1 MNRELIY
8 LRTAVHTINDPCRKI
23 FFSKNNSLMSFLKKL
38 SLFIVAAIVVY
49 SCTSSSGNEPSY
61 QMPPQQLPVVAVNAL
76 PATTYQ
82 EYSASIEGTKDIEIR
97 PQVNGYIEKIY
108 VDEGAHVKK
117 GQPLFLIND
126 RPYQEALN
134 NAKAAYNAAKANL
147 ATAEINVSKLKPLVE
162 SNIISDV
169 QFKTAQSAYDA
180 ASANVA
186 QAKAMVENAQI
197 NLGYALIKAPAEG
210 YIGRIIFK
218 TGSLVGTSTV
228 EPLTLLSD
236 INKIYAYFSFSE
248 NDFLQFKNQFPGNSV
263 EEKIKNLPE
272 VELMLSDNSIYPKKG
287 KVETVSGQFNNTT
300 GAISFRATFPNTE
313 GLIRSGN
320 TGKIRIPR
328 SSTKDLIVPQEATFE
343 LQDKV
348 FVFILGDSNKV
359 INAPIHV
366 TGTSGNY
373 YLVDKGIA
381 PGQKIVYAGF
391 DRLQDGAVIQPQ
403 IITMDSLLKVRP
415 L

>member
-1 MNRELIY
+1 
-8 LRTAVHTINDPCRKI
+8 
-23 FFSKNNSLMSFLKKL
+23 MSFSAIKNQVSHQLYNL
-38 SLFIVAAIVVY
+38 RILLVAIISATILY
-49 SCTSSSGNEPSY
+49 ACSSSSGSEPAY
-61 QMPPQQLPVVAVNAL
+61 QPQIQSLPVVAINAL

-82 EYSASIEGTKDIEIR
+82 EFTASIEGTKDIEIR
-97 PQVNGYIEKIY
+97 PQVNGYIERIF

-117 GQPLFLIND
+117 GQNLFQINN
-126 RPYQEALN
+126 RPYLETYN
-134 NAKAAYNAAKANL
+134 NAKATLNAAKANL

-169 QFKTAQSAYDA
+169 QYKTAQSAHDA
-180 ASANVA
+180 AKANVA
-186 QAKAMVENAQI
+186 QAEAMVENSRI
-197 NLGYALIKAPAEG
+197 NLGYALIKAPADG
-210 YIGRIIFK
+210 YIGRIVLK
-218 TGSLVGTSTV
+218 TGSLVGTSTA
-228 EPLTLLSD
+228 EPLTVLSD
-236 INKIYAYFSFSE
+236 INKVYAYFSFSE
-248 NDFLQFKNQFPGNSV
+248 NDFIQFKNQFPGKSV
-263 EEKIKNLPE
+263 EEKIKQLPE

-287 KVETVSGQFNNTT
+287 KVEVVSGQFNNTT
-300 GAISFRATFPNTE
+300 GSISLRAIFPNAE

-328 SSTKDLIVPQEATFE
+328 SSTTDLVIPQVATFE

-348 FVFILGDSNKV
+348 FVFTLGDSNKV
-359 INAPIHV
+359 SSTPIHV

-381 PGQKIVYAGF
+381 AGQKIVYSGL

-403 IITMDSLLKVRP
+403 TITMDSLIKVNP

>member
-1 MNRELIY
+1 MSL
-8 LRTAVHTINDPCRKI
+8 LKI
-23 FFSKNNSLMSFLKKL
+23 LL
-38 SLFIVAAIVVY
+38 LFVITSIIVY
-49 SCTSSSGNEPSY
+49 SCASSSGNEPSY
-61 QMPPQQLPVVAVNAL
+61 QMPAQQLPVVAVNAI

-82 EYSASIEGTKDIEIR
+82 EFTASIEGTRDIEIR

-108 VDEGAHVKK
+108 IDEGAHVKK
-117 GQPLFLIND
+117 GQPLFQIND
-126 RPYQEALN
+126 RPYREALN
-134 NAKAAYNAAKANL
+134 NAKASLNAAKANR

-186 QAKAMVENAQI
+186 QAQAMVENAQI
-197 NLGYALIKAPAEG
+197 NLGYALVKAPANG
-210 YIGRIIFK
+210 YIGRIAFK
-218 TGSLVGTSTV
+218 TGSLVGTSTAD
-228 EPLTLLSD
+228 PLTVLSD

-248 NDFLQFKNQFPGNSV
+248 NDFIQFKNQFTGNTV
-263 EEKIKNLPE
+263 EEKIKQMPE

-287 KVETVSGQFNNTT
+287 KVEIVSGQFNNTT
-300 GAISFRATFPNTE
+300 GSISFRATFPNAE

-328 SSTKDLIVPQEATFE
+328 ATIKDLIIPQEATYE

-359 INAPIHV
+359 INSPIHV
-366 TGTSGNY
+366 SGTSGNY
-373 YLVDKGIA
+373 YLVDQGITA
-381 PGQKIVYAGF
+381 GQKIVYSGL

-403 IITMDSLLKVRP
+403 IITMDSLLKAKP

>member
-1 MNRELIY
+1 M
-8 LRTAVHTINDPCRKI
+8 
-23 FFSKNNSLMSFLKKL
+23 SLVKKL
-38 SLFIVAAIVVY
+38 SLFIVVAIIVY

-61 QMPPQQLPVVAVNAL
+61 QMPMQQLPVVAVNAL
-76 PATTYQ
+76 PATTYK

-97 PQVNGYIEKIY
+97 PQVNGYIEKIF

-117 GQPLFLIND
+117 GQLLFQIND
-126 RPYQEALN
+126 RPYHEALN
-134 NAKAAYNAAKANL
+134 NAKATYNAAKANL

-180 ASANVA
+180 ANANVA

-210 YIGRIIFK
+210 YIGRITFK
-218 TGSLVGTSTV
+218 TGSLVGTSTA
-228 EPLTLLSD
+228 EPLTVLSD

-248 NDFLQFKNQFPGNSV
+248 NDFLQFKNQFAGNSV

-287 KVETVSGQFNNTT
+287 KVETVSGQFDNTT

-328 SSTKDLIVPQEATFE
+328 SSTKDLVVPQEATFE

-359 INAPIHV
+359 TNAPINV

-373 YLVDKGIA
+373 FLVDKGIA
-381 PGQKIVYAGF
+381 PGQKIVYAGL
-391 DRLQDGAVIQPQ
+391 DRLQDGAMIQPQ
-403 IITMDSLLKVRP
+403 IITMDSLLKVKP